1 MSEDRDIRLLMN
13 AAEMMKA
20 VAHPVRMQIISLL
33 QKNKHLTV
41 THLQENLNMEQ
52 AIVSQHLA
60 VMKKKGVLVCRRE
73 GKNAYYSI
81 KNPLL
86 IRIVDDV
93 KKCQDC
99 E

>member
-1 MSEDRDIRLLMN
+1 MGEEREIRLLIN

-33 QKNKHLTV
+33 QKNKNLSV
-41 THLQENLNMEQ
+41 SRLQEILNIEQ

-73 GKNAYYSI
+73 GKNAFYSI

-86 IRIVDDV
+86 TRIVDDV

>member
-1 MSEDRDIRLLMN
+1 MSEEREIRLLMN

-33 QKNKHLTV
+33 QKNKNLSV
-41 THLQENLNMEQ
+41 SSLQKILGVEQ

-60 VMKKKGVLVCRRE
+60 VMKKKGVLVCKRE
-73 GKNAYYSI
+73 GKNAFYYI

-86 IRIVDDV
+86 TRIVDDV

>member
-1 MSEDRDIRLLMN
+1 MGEEREIRLLMN

-33 QKNKHLTV
+33 QKNKNLSV
-41 THLQENLNMEQ
+41 SSLQQMLGIEQ

-60 VMKKKGVLVCRRE
+60 VMKNTGVLVCRRE
-73 GKNAYYSI
+73 GKNAFYSI

-86 IRIVDDV
+86 TRIVDDV